1 MNCLRSLVGPE
12 LDPLQ
17 FTYQSCIGMDD
28 AIIYLMHRS
37 YLHREDVGSAV
48 RIMFFDLSSA
58 FNTIRPSLL
67 EGKLLRAGVDCHL
80 ATWIINYL
88 SDRPLYVR
96 LQNCVSDI
104 VVCSTGAPQGPVLA
118 PFLFTLYTSDFRY
131 NTTSC
136 HLQNFSDDT
145 AVVGCVS
152 EGND

>member
-17 FTYQSCIGMDD
+17 FTYQSCIGVDD

-58 FNTIRPSLL
+58 FNTIWPLLL
-67 EGKLLRAGVDCHL
+67 EGKPLRARVDCHL

-88 SDRPLYVR
+88 SDRPLYLR
-96 LQNCVSDI
+96 LQNCVSDM
-104 VVCSTGAPQGPVLA
+104 VVCSTGAPQGTVLA

-131 NTTSC
+131 NSIQFNSS
-136 HLQNFSDDT
+136 LF
-145 AVVGCVS
+145 V
-152 EGND
+152 